1 MYLWTDISVQIQR
14 YLYKYPDISLYVP
27 ISNISVYIDYIY
39 ISYPFFGGIGTS
51 WPRPDWHRV
60 PGCQCPQPPCPH
72 IRWSHPGGAPWVF
85 WTPPLL
91 SSPLCAT
98 GDPEQSLK
106 LMAVNE
112 LCQTR
117 VSRAVDICL
126 AALPAGRRWGRNP
139 AGELAL

>member
-1 MYLWTDISVQIQR
+1 MSVSYVSMDR
-14 YLYKYPDISLYVP
+14 YICADTEISLYIP

-39 ISYPFFGGIGTS
+39 ISYLFLWGIGTS
-51 WPRPDWHRV
+51 WPRPDWRCV
-60 PGCQCPQPPCPH
+60 PGCQHPQPPCPH
-72 IRWSHPGGAPWVF
+72 VRWSHPGGAPWVF

-91 SSPLCAT
+91 SSPLCAA

-112 LCQTR
+112 LCRTR
-117 VSRAVDICL
+117 VSRAVYICL

-139 AGELAL
+139 AGEPAL